1 MLERFT
7 DRARRV
13 MVEAQ
18 EEARTLGRDCVDTEH
33 LLLALVR
40 ESEGAAAQV
49 LESLAVDPE
58 AVRQRVL
65 ESAGP
70 GARTSSGQL
79 PFAPRAKEALR
90 LAVRESVQFGHRYIG
105 TEHLLLGLL
114 REGDG
119 AAARVLTS
127 LGANLDE
134 ARERVTQ
141 VLDEQRRKRWPRVLL
156 RRLPGASAWSPRP
169 ARRRR

>member
-1 MLERFT
+1 MFERFT

-18 EEARTLGRDCVDTEH
+18 GEARTLGHDCVDTEH

-40 ESEGAAAQV
+40 ESAGAAAKV
-49 LESLAVDPE
+49 LESLVVDPE
-58 AVRQRVL
+58 AVRQRVM
-65 ESAGP
+65 ETAGHE
-70 GARTSSGQL
+70 ARGLSGQL

-90 LAVRESVQFGHRYIG
+90 LAVRESVQLGHRYIG

-119 AAARVLTS
+119 VAARVLTS
-127 LGANLDE
+127 LGASLDE
-134 ARERVTQ
+134 VRELVIQ

-156 RRLPGASAWSPRP
+156 RR
-169 ARRRR
+169 

>member
-13 MVEAQ
+13 MVAAQ
-18 EEARTLGRDCVDTEH
+18 EEARALGRDSVGTEH

-40 ESEGAAAQV
+40 ESEGAAARV
-49 LESLAVDPE
+49 LESLAAGPE

-65 ESAGP
+65 GAAGP
-70 GARTSSGQL
+70 GARASSGQL
-79 PFAPRAKEALR
+79 PFAPRAKEVLR

-119 AAARVLTS
+119 TAARVLAS
-127 LGANLDE
+127 LGVSLDE

-141 VLDEQRRKRWPRVLL
+141 VLDERRRKRWPRAGL
-156 RRLPGASAWSPRP
+156 RR
-169 ARRRR
+169 

>member
-1 MLERFT
+1 MFERFT

-18 EEARTLGRDCVDTEH
+18 EEARTLRHDCVDTEH

-40 ESEGAAAQV
+40 ESEGAAARV
-49 LESLAVDPE
+49 LESLVVDPE
-58 AVRQRVL
+58 AVRRRVT
-65 ESAGP
+65 ETAGHDVR
-70 GARTSSGQL
+70 GLSGQL

-90 LAVRESVQFGHRYIG
+90 LAVRESVQLGHRYIG

-119 AAARVLTS
+119 TAARVLTS
-127 LGANLDE
+127 LGADLAE
-134 ARERVTQ
+134 VRERVTQ
-141 VLDEQRRKRWPRVLL
+141 VLDEQRRKRWPRAVL
-156 RRLPGASAWSPRP
+156 RR
-169 ARRRR
+169 

>member
-1 MLERFT
+1 MFERFT

-18 EEARTLGRDCVDTEH
+18 AEARTRGHDCVDTEH

-40 ESEGAAAQV
+40 ESEGAAARV

-58 AVRQRVL
+58 AVRRRVL
-65 ESAGP
+65 EAAGP
-70 GARTSSGQL
+70 GARASSGQL

-90 LAVRESVQFGHRYIG
+90 LAVRESVQLGHRYIG

-119 AAARVLTS
+119 VAARVLTS
-127 LGANLDE
+127 LGASLDE
-134 ARERVTQ
+134 VRELVIQ

-156 RRLPGASAWSPRP
+156 RR
-169 ARRRR
+169 